1 MIGPQHLISTTPIFS
16 ACASARN
23 CHLPIARLC
32 RKRTFA
38 EMNAS
43 AYACS
48 PCGKTFTGPEPYNQH
63 IASEK
68 HKKKIQN
75 GPVPSSSLVCEPCQM
90 SFTGPAP
97 MRDHMASAGHTK
109 AMAQHQALTGQA
121 LLTSAVETTSIRLA
135 CSSANKSSYLKCE
148 VCNIPSFP
156 CAKDAYDHYE
166 SDEHW
171 NRKQAVQLG
180 IEPSTYRPVG
190 CLQPSIINTQMIE
203 IPTKLPKSV
212 LVCKEE
218 ESFEDF
224 CRRNNLPF
232 LV

>member
-1 MIGPQHLISTTPIFS
+1 MSGIP
-16 ACASARN
+16 
-23 CHLPIARLC
+23 LC
-32 RKRTFA
+32 GKRSFA

-43 AYACS
+43 AYACT

-68 HKKKIQN
+68 HKKKIQS
-75 GPVPSSSLVCEPCQM
+75 GPVFLSSLVCEPCQM

-97 MRDHMASAGHTK
+97 MRDHMASPSHAK
-109 AMAQHQALTGQA
+109 AMAKHQVLRGQA

-135 CSSANKSSYLKCE
+135 SSSGNKSSYLQCE
-148 VCNIPSFP
+148 VCKIPSFP
-156 CAKDAYDHYE
+156 CAKDAFDHYE
-166 SDEHW
+166 SDEHR
-171 NRKQAVQLG
+171 NRKQAVELG

-190 CLQPSIINTQMIE
+190 FVQSSTVNTQMVE
-203 IPTKLPKSV
+203 IPTKLPTSV
-212 LVCKEE
+212 LVCKAE

-224 CRRNNLPF
+224 CRRNNLLF